1 MPRGIRVRGMGAG
14 GMEAAVVPSNLWSST
29 SMFLGN
35 IQVNDLGEASQ
46 EEEDDPGV
54 SQDEEAAAGAS
65 SQEET
70 EELHWELDL

>member
-1 MPRGIRVRGMGAG
+1 MPRGIRVRGRGAG
-14 GMEAAVVPSNLWSST
+14 GLEAAVVPSNLWLST

-35 IQVNDLGEASQ
+35 VQMNDVGEASQ

-54 SQDEEAAAGAS
+54 SQDEEAAAGVS

>member
-1 MPRGIRVRGMGAG
+1 M
-14 GMEAAVVPSNLWSST
+14 VPSNLLSST
-29 SMFLGN
+29 SMFHGN
-35 IQVNDLGEASQ
+35 IQVNDVGEASQ
-46 EEEDDPGV
+46 EEDDPGV